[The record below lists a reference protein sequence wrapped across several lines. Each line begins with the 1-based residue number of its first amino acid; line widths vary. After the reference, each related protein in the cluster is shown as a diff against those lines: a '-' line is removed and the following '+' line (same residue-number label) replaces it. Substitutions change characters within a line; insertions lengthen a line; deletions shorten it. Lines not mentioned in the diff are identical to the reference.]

1 MSIAAAPAPVPDRTL
16 AAAGAILGYAAIIS
30 FTDNHVRI
38 VAAEA
43 GLWQFHVLRSVIAV
57 AVLLLAAL
65 ALGLRLRPVRAGA
78 VAARSGVFAASML
91 IYFGCLGF
99 LSVAQVAAGLFTAPI
114 WVLLI
119 GRFVYGHRLGPVR
132 ILAAL
137 AGFAGVVL
145 VLAPGGG
152 AALGWAGILPVAA
165 GALYALGNIATRE
178 WCAQESAA
186 TLALAFFVAM
196 GLAGLGGLVLMGWA
210 APEVPPGADGFIL
223 RGWVWPSGNVWF
235 WIVVQA
241 VAAPLGIALAAQAYL
256 IAEASR
262 VSIFEYVILPF
273 SAFWGWLIWGETITP
288 VMALGMAL
296 IAGAGM
302 MIALR
307 GR

>member
-1 MSIAAAPAPVPDRTL
+1 MRSPAPDRTL

-38 VAAEA
+38 VAAEV
-43 GLWQFHVLRSVIAV
+43 GLWQFHLMRSGIAI
-57 AVLLLAAL
+57 ALFLLAARP
-65 ALGLRLRPVRAGA
+65 LGLRLGPVRARA
-78 VAARSGVFAASML
+78 VAARSAVFAASML
-91 IYFGCLGF
+91 VYFGCLAF

-119 GRFVYGHRLGPVR
+119 GRFIYGHALGPVR

-145 VLAPGGG
+145 VLAPAGG
-152 AALGWAGILPVAA
+152 AALGWAGVLPVAA

-186 TLALAFFVAM
+186 TLAVGFFAAM
-196 GLAGLGGLVLMGWA
+196 GLAGAAGVALLALA
-210 APEVPPGADGFIL
+210 APEAAAGADGFIL
-223 RGWVWPSGNVWF
+223 RGWAWPSALVWF
-235 WIVVQA
+235 WILVQA
-241 VAAPLGIALAAQAYL
+241 LAAPLGIALAAQAYL

-262 VSIFEYVILPF
+262 VSVFEYVILPF
-273 SAFWGWLIWGETITP
+273 SAFWGWLLWSEAITAP
-288 VMALGMAL
+288 MALGMAL
-296 IAGAGM
+296 IVGAGA

-307 GR
+307 SR